1 MNCSDIGDRLSL
13 LVDGEL
19 PQNERTSIED
29 HLAGCEDC
37 RGLRQDLERVRRTAA
52 SLGPIEPPDHVWLQV
67 AGQIRL
73 EKPSPRLRLPLRHAT
88 RPSAIGQWL
97 GIAAALLVATV
108 ASYYFVGNTPA
119 PSVVPGNAPTTAS
132 VETIATE
139 LDLAMQHYEK
149 AISELEVLA
158 RSDSDALDPTVA
170 ATLAQ
175 NVSTINTAIEE
186 SREALKQNPGSEP
199 ARESLFEALRRK
211 VGVLQ
216 ATVNLMNEM
225 RKGNQVG
232 AVQAAAAFGKKS

>member
-1 MNCSDIGDRLSL
+1 MMNCTDLRDRLSL
-13 LVDGEL
+13 LVDGDL
-19 PQNERTSIED
+19 PQSERSSIED
-29 HLAGCEDC
+29 HLAACEGC
-37 RGLRQDLERVRRTAA
+37 RGLRQDLERVRRAAA
-52 SLGPIEPPDHVWLQV
+52 SLGPIDPPDHVWLQV
-67 AGQIRL
+67 AGQMRL
-73 EKPSPRLRLPLRHAT
+73 EQPPSRLRLPLRRTA
-88 RPSAIGQWL
+88 RPSATGQWL

-119 PSVVPGNAPTTAS
+119 PVPGNAPTTAS
-132 VETIATE
+132 VETIAEE

-158 RSDSDALDPTVA
+158 RSDSDSLDPAVA
-170 ATLAQ
+170 ETLAQ

-186 SREALKQNPGSEP
+186 SREALKQNPGNEP
-199 ARESLFEALRRK
+199 ARESLFEAFRRK